1 MEECSRTDWTTL
13 NEQECRNVMARL
25 NHPWLLN
32 HSEFHKRYPLDFFL
46 VRHVRLCWMGR
57 EMQLLRHTEMGAAYN
72 SILKVMLLN
81 ETRKI
86 WEEYKN
92 GNRPYGQRP
101 LSSAAL
107 ASNSG
112 CNDFKS
118 QCTRYALSKTQYTL
132 HSQLDGTEII
142 LI

>member
-1 MEECSRTDWTTL
+1 
-13 NEQECRNVMARL
+13 
-25 NHPWLLN
+25 
-32 HSEFHKRYPLDFFL
+32 
-46 VRHVRLCWMGR
+46 
-57 EMQLLRHTEMGAAYN
+57 MQLLRHTEMGAAYN
-72 SILKVMLLN
+72 S
-81 ETRKI
+81 
-86 WEEYKN
+86 EEHKN

-142 LI
+142 